1 MVMVVSENIG
11 RKLEEQRQQ
20 LLKELQ
26 QIEASGPRVEIAA
39 DLREPRSDRAVDAA
53 TAVELEHKLAVEDNL
68 RAQLKM
74 VEHALHKLQVG
85 TYGLCDLCGQPIS
98 PERLEALPYAS
109 LCIKCKASQ
118 TKDAKGKRLGK

>member
-1 MVMVVSENIG
+1 MSEDI
-11 RKLEEQRQQ
+11 RHKLEQLRQQ
-20 LLKELQ
+20 LLKELE

-39 DLREPRSDRAVDAA
+39 ELREPRSDRAVDAA

-68 RAQLKM
+68 SGQLKM
-74 VEHALHKLQVG
+74 VEHALSKLEAG

-98 PERLEALPYAS
+98 PERLEALPYAN

-118 TKDAKGKRLGK
+118 AKDAKGKRLGK

>member
-1 MVMVVSENIG
+1 MSEDIR
-11 RKLEEQRQQ
+11 RKLEKQRQQ
-20 LLKELQ
+20 LINELEQ
-26 QIEASGPRVEIAA
+26 NEASGPRVEIAA
-39 DLREPRSDRAVDAA
+39 ELREPRSDRAVDAA

-74 VEHALHKLQVG
+74 VEHALSKLEAG

-98 PERLEALPYAS
+98 PERLEALPYAN

-118 TKDAKGKRLGK
+118 AKDAKGKRLGK

>member
-1 MVMVVSENIG
+1 MSEDI
-11 RKLEEQRQQ
+11 RHKLEQLRQQ
-20 LLKELQ
+20 LLKELE

-39 DLREPRSDRAVDAA
+39 ELREPRSDRAVDAA

-74 VEHALHKLQVG
+74 VEHALGKLEAG
-85 TYGLCDLCGQPIS
+85 TYGLCDLCSQPIS
-98 PERLEALPYAS
+98 PERLEALPYAN

-118 TKDAKGKRLGK
+118 VKDAKGKRLVK

>member
-1 MVMVVSENIG
+1 MSEDIKH
-11 RKLEEQRQQ
+11 KLEQKRQQ
-20 LLKELQ
+20 LLKELE

-39 DLREPRSDRAVDAA
+39 ELREPRSDRAVDAA

-74 VEHALHKLQVG
+74 VEHALSKLEAG
-85 TYGLCDLCGQPIS
+85 TYGLCDICSQPIR
-98 PERLEALPYAS
+98 PERLEALPYAN

-118 TKDAKGKRLGK
+118 AKDAKGKRLAK